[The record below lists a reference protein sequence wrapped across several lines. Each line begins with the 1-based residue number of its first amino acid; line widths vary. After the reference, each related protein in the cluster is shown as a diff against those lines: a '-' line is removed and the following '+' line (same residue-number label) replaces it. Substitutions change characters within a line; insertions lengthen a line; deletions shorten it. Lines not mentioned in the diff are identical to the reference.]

1 MADNPYAKYVSAPA
15 AGVFTLPPSP
25 QQQRN
30 NDRQD
35 RTEGR
40 QAGKDALDAANDAER
55 LRLDRERLIASL
67 YEKGLRPGPNGPEP
81 IPGWQPPIDPTKP
94 TEYQAKSG
102 GFLGRMLQSNA
113 DFQAVPPEARDPR
126 SWLGQ
131 KLHDNLPGIEGSLA
145 TWLGGNSP
153 ERQLADQASRN
164 FISSSLRQESGAAIN
179 SDEFDR
185 QYQIFYPQPGDDN
198 VVIEQKRRAREQA
211 IDGFRTA
218 AGPVAPR
225 IESAQR
231 NRTAPRNF
239 TPEVRASAN
248 QELAGGFRDL
258 TGLMQNMT
266 PQQRQTALR
275 NFNNDPRVQGLK
287 SRAGF
292 RDPGGTRSAPRL
304 PRADDIPDDIK
315 AIAARLGGR

>member
-275 NFNNDPRVQGLK
+275 NFNNDPRVQALK

-292 RDPGGTRSAPRL
+292 RDPGGTRNAPRL